1 MKIKELK
8 ISTLIITGAFVLM
21 VLGVFASNLV
31 LKDVYNKIDKSD
43 LYWNYNHVLEQ
54 PFKHLKING
63 GNITNIA
70 FEQNKK
76 SSVRV
81 LSDWREYKKDVTFTA
96 RVNNDT
102 LYINFPKA
110 DKGPGELSWMSRLTL
125 VRIFAPHLLSIN
137 GTNTKLLL
145 EKLNQPDIDINI
157 NGNSQ
162 VAIESISRNF
172 NSLNVI
178 QADWSQVLFRISPEL
193 RGSNNLHF
201 KNISAKIT
209 DYTLL
214 DIGHGYADKMDLSI
228 GDSSAIILSGKSLKA
243 MR

>member
-8 ISTLIITGAFVLM
+8 ISTIIITGVFVLM

-31 LKDVYNKIDKSD
+31 LKNVYNKIDKSD

-54 PFKHLKING
+54 PFKHLKIDG

-81 LSDWREYKKDVTFTA
+81 LSDWREYKKDVTFTTH
-96 RVNNDT
+96 VSNDT
-102 LYINFPKA
+102 LYINFPKD
-110 DKGPGELSWMSRLTL
+110 DKSPGERSWMGRLTL
-125 VRIFAPHLLSIN
+125 VRIFAPQLLSIN

-145 EKLNQPDIDINI
+145 QGLDQPQINI
-157 NGNSQ
+157 NVGGKSRI
-162 VAIESISRNF
+162 AIESINRTI
-172 NSLNVI
+172 NSINI
-178 QADWSQVLFRISPEL
+178 NQSDSSQVLFNISPEL
-193 RGSNNLHF
+193 TGSKNIHF
-201 KNISAKIT
+201 KNVSATLK

-214 DIGHGYADKMDLSI
+214 DIGHGYADKTNLSI
-228 GDSSAIILSGKSLKA
+228 ADSSAIILSGKSLKA